1 MPSAKAGNCTSL
13 LMCEFLP
20 FLIHYLFYVCTNM
33 HEERENAKVVPEQVT
48 IENTR
53 KIQVNKH
60 LSNHKLLLLIHENT

>member
-1 MPSAKAGNCTSL
+1 
-13 LMCEFLP
+13 
-20 FLIHYLFYVCTNM
+20 M

-60 LSNHKLLLLIHENT
+60 LSNHKLLLLIHENTWKKAW